1 MRSTKR
7 RMLIWLLALSPS
19 VTSCATWQSMLER
32 RFRGCARGRRSHRRP
47 PDAPAQRRARRD
59 VRRSRRRQ
67 RRRARRSAGDAY
79 RDALADAYRSFK
91 TLAEGKNADYI
102 PILARVDPAL
112 YGIVLVTVDGAVYE
126 IGAARDEFSIQSVS
140 KPFTAA
146 RAIETAGAD
155 AVDNR
160 IGVNATGQKF
170 NSILAI
176 DLAKKMPADKDH
188 VHPAG
193 NPLVNAGAIA
203 TVDMVA
209 PAPGMDKWAVLL
221 GNLEAFAGRR
231 LTVNEEVYRS
241 EAETNTHNRAIVQL
255 LKDYEVIQG
264 DPMQALDLYTRQ
276 CSVSVSARDLA
287 VMGATLA
294 NGGRNPLTR
303 VQVVS
308 PETAA
313 KVLAIISTAGL
324 YETTGEWL
332 YRVGVPAKSGVGGGI
347 VAVVPGRF
355 AVGTFAPPLDPAGN
369 SVRGQRA
376 IARDHQEA
384 GRQPVRVEARG
395 TRAPDQRGRA
405 ADRQTAD
412 GRRCAG
418 SAPVNGRAMPAS
430 DPIRDA
436 SRSRSPS
443 RLLARAAT
451 ALAQPTPPPSAP
463 PRDRCW

>member
-1 MRSTKR
+1 
-7 RMLIWLLALSPS
+7 MLIWLLALSPS
-19 VTSCATWQSMLER
+19 LTSCATWHSMLS
-32 RFRGCARGRRSHRRP
+32 GGAV
-47 PDAPAQRRARRD
+47 DAPAVSVTPPPPDTPAPVVLAATSTASGAPAPARP
-59 VRRSRRRQ
+59 
-67 RRRARRSAGDAY
+67 APAGDPY

-91 TLAEGKNADYI
+91 TRAEGKNADYI
-102 PILARVDPAL
+102 PILAKVDPAL

-140 KPFTAA
+140 NPFTAA
-146 RAIETAGAD
+146 RAIETSGAD
-155 AVDNR
+155 AVDSR

-176 DLAKKMPADKDH
+176 DLAKNLPADKDH
-188 VHPAG
+188 IHPAG

-203 TVDMVA
+203 AVDMVA
-209 PAPGMDKWAVLL
+209 AAPGMDKWSVLL

-276 CSVSVSARDLA
+276 CSVSVSGRDLA
-287 VMGATLA
+287 IMGATLA

-303 VQVVS
+303 IQVVS
-308 PETAA
+308 AETAA

-347 VAVVPGRF
+347 VAVVPGKF
-355 AVGTFAPPLDPAGN
+355 AIGTFAPPLDPAGN

-376 IARDHQEA
+376 IGAIVKKLGGNLFSSKPA
-384 GRQPVRVEARG
+384 GRA
-395 TRAPDQRGRA
+395 
-405 ADRQTAD
+405 RQTSA
-412 GRRCAG
+412 
-418 SAPVNGRAMPAS
+418 SAPSTGTATVAGAQRAH
-430 DPIRDA
+430 
-436 SRSRSPS
+436 
-443 RLLARAAT
+443 
-451 ALAQPTPPPSAP
+451 Q
-463 PRDRCW
+463 

>member
-1 MRSTKR
+1 
-7 RMLIWLLALSPS
+7 MLFWLLALFPLL
-19 VTSCATWQSMLER
+19 TSCATWHSMLT
-32 RFRGCARGRRSHRRP
+32 GGSAGG
-47 PDAPAQRRARRD
+47 APAVSLTPPPPETPAPIVLAATSSPSAAPAPARP
-59 VRRSRRRQ
+59 
-67 RRRARRSAGDAY
+67 ALAGDPY

-91 TLAEGKNADYI
+91 TLTEGKNADYI
-102 PILARVDPAL
+102 PILAKVDPAL

-146 RAIETAGAD
+146 RAIETDGAD

-170 NSILAI
+170 NSIFAI
-176 DLAKKMPADKDH
+176 DLAKNLPADKDH

-203 TVDMVA
+203 D
-209 PAPGMDKWAVLL
+209 
-221 GNLEAFAGRR
+221 GRHGCGGARHGPVGGAARQPRGVRWPR

-287 VMGATLA
+287 IMGATLA

-308 PETAA
+308 PDDGGQGAGHHLDGGLVRNHRRVALPRRRAGQERRGRRHRRRRTGQVRDRNVRAA
-313 KVLAIISTAGL
+313 A
-324 YETTGEWL
+324 
-332 YRVGVPAKSGVGGGI
+332 RSGGQ
-347 VAVVPGRF
+347 
-355 AVGTFAPPLDPAGN
+355 
-369 SVRGQRA
+369 QRA
-376 IARDHQEA
+376 RPARDRRDREEA
-384 GRQPVRVEARG
+384 GRQRVCVEARG
-395 TRAPDQRGRA
+395 PSAPDQRGGVLPQGPQR
-405 ADRQTAD
+405 
-412 GRRCAG
+412 
-418 SAPVNGRAMPAS
+418 SPVPGEHTPMSETPDAKS
-430 DPIRDA
+430 DRDA
-436 SRSRSPS
+436 TSSLTARSSP
-443 RLLARAAT
+443 
-451 ALAQPTPPPSAP
+451 
-463 PRDRCW
+463 